1 MKTIEYDDA
10 KEIKDLF
17 VGRKIVSADKDQ
29 STMTLDNG
37 TVLKI
42 VPNQGSCCSSGD
54 YWLKDVAGFDN
65 AIMNVEVIESTNDNY
80 TLYSIFVYTEGIE
93 TAKEVAIIE
102 GDDGNGYYG
111 SGFTIN
117 VVEVES

>member
-10 KEIKDLF
+10 KAIKKLF

-37 TVLKI
+37 TVLEI

-54 YWLKDVAGFDN
+54 YWLKEIASFDN
-65 AIMNVEVIESTNDNY
+65 AIMNVEVVESTEENY
-80 TLYSIFVYTEGIE
+80 TVYSIFVYAEGIE
-93 TAKEVAIIE
+93 TANEVATIE
-102 GDDGNGYYG
+102 GDDGSGYYG
-111 SGFTIN
+111 SGFTIQ
-117 VVEVES
+117 VVEVEA